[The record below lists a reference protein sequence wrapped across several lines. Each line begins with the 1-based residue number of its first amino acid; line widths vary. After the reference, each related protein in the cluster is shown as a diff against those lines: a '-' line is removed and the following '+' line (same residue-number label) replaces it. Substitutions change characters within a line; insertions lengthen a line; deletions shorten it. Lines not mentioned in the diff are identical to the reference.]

1 MPPIESSRVMNEGGE
16 QNSHDLAGDC
26 DGQPEATAS
35 SANCEGKPAN
45 GDAEPPNDDADD
57 DSRKLFVGGLS
68 WKTTEV
74 NRYSG
79 LSRGFGFVTM
89 ENEACVCK
97 VLGVSEHWLNNKKID
112 PKKAKPSREHLR
124 KVFVG
129 GIDPDVTEDQIRD
142 YFSVFG
148 KVESLDLPFDTQKGK
163 RKHYIF
169 VSFATEAAA
178 RRAIA
183 NERQEIFGRQCDV
196 RVAVTRE
203 EANRQKRNSA
213 NFLVNLLLVLKQWLA
228 FFAQSNAYAGYTY
241 NDFAAAYPGYDPYG
255 PYNYYTCDYYDST
268 AAVAAAASGFSSYPG
283 LTGNQF
289 RGLSGGPKINQT
301 PRNCVNTTG
310 SSNTNHLLSIASS
323 PGSLPN
329 NHSQQ
334 TPSNVTVN
342 SNLRNPLLD
351 YNPPLTS
358 GIQFVGPHV
367 SQPAASMV
375 ASATTG
381 YPHP

>member
-1 MPPIESSRVMNEGGE
+1 MPPVESSRLMNEASE
-16 QNSHDLAGDC
+16 QNSHDPAGDSN
-26 DGQPEATAS
+26 GQPETTAS
-35 SANCEGKPAN
+35 STNCEDKPAN
-45 GDAEPPNDDADD
+45 GDAEPPNDDTDD

-68 WKTTEV
+68 WKTTEVTQCIIKV

-142 YFSVFG
+142 YFSAFG

-203 EANRQKRNSA
+203 EANRQK
-213 NFLVNLLLVLKQWLA
+213 LLKQWLA
-228 FFAQSNAYAGYTY
+228 FFAQSNAYTGYTY
-241 NDFAAAYPGYDPYG
+241 NDFATAYPGYDPYG
-255 PYNYYTCDYYDST
+255 PYNYYACDYYDNT
-268 AAVAAAASGFSSYPG
+268 ATVAAAASGFSSYPG
-283 LTGNQF
+283 LTASQF

-301 PRNCVNTTG
+301 LRNCANTTG
-310 SSNTNHLLSIASS
+310 PGNTNHPLSITSS
-323 PGSLPN
+323 PGSLPS

-334 TPSNVTVN
+334 TPSSVSVN

-358 GIQFVGPHV
+358 GIQFVGSHA
-367 SQPAASMV
+367 SQPAANMV
-375 ASATTG
+375 ASATAG

>member
-1 MPPIESSRVMNEGGE
+1 MPPIESSRVMNEASE
-16 QNSHDLAGDC
+16 QNSHDLADDS

-45 GDAEPPNDDADD
+45 GDAEPPNDDTDD

-68 WKTTEV
+68 WKTTE
-74 NRYSG
+74 G
-79 LSRGFGFVTM
+79 TP
-89 ENEACVCK
+89 VCLEVLVSLLWK
-97 VLGVSEHWLNNKKID
+97 MKRVLGVSEHWLNNKKID

-142 YFSVFG
+142 YFSAFG

-203 EANRQKRNSA
+203 EANRQK
-213 NFLVNLLLVLKQWLA
+213 LLKQWLA

-310 SSNTNHLLSIASS
+310 SNNTNHLLSIASS

-334 TPSNVTVN
+334 TPSNVSVN

-367 SQPAASMV
+367 SQSVANMV
-375 ASATTG
+375 ASVTTG
-381 YPHP
+381 HPHP